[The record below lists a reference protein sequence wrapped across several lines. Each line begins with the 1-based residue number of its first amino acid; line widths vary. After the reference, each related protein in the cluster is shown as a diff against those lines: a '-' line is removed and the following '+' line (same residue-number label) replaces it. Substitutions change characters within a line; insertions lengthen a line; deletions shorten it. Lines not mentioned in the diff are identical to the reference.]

1 MRGVNR
7 SRVVSSSLPGSCL
20 MTKRGRNAWG
30 RPNVPACIE
39 LARRRA
45 DTDCVGTTLELVGAI
60 LLPTAL
66 GCLVLGTARAFRWL
80 TERRRGRAVAAEPI
94 EQLGADLR
102 RLHAQLEATE
112 NQPATPGKA
121 VRVRAI
127 RAAYIDVLCTACQ
140 RLEIAAP
147 AAGAEHV
154 PLAEIYRLEAD
165 LRGHGLDVRQHI
177 AH

>member
-1 MRGVNR
+1 VA
-7 SRVVSSSLPGSCL
+7 SSLPGSCL
-20 MTKRGRNAWG
+20 TTKRGRNAWG
-30 RPNVPACIE
+30 RPNVPACLE

-45 DTDCVGTTLELVGAI
+45 DTEHVGTALELVAAI

-80 TERRRGRAVAAEPI
+80 TERRRARSVPLEPV

-112 NQPATPGKA
+112 NQPPTPGKA

-127 RAAYIDVLCTACQ
+127 RAAYVDAVCAACQ
-140 RLEIAAP
+140 RLEITAP
-147 AAGAEHV
+147 APGHEHV

-165 LRGHGLDVRQHI
+165 LRLRGLDVRQII

>member
-1 MRGVNR
+1 V
-7 SRVVSSSLPGSCL
+7 
-20 MTKRGRNAWG
+20 
-30 RPNVPACIE
+30 RPNVPACLE
-39 LARRRA
+39 LARHRA
-45 DTDCVGTTLELVGAI
+45 DTDPVGTTLELVVAI

-66 GCLVLGTARAFRWL
+66 GCLALGAARAFRWV
-80 TERRRGRAVAAEPI
+80 TGRRRGGSLPAEPI

-112 NQPATPGKA
+112 NQPPTPGKA

-127 RAAYIDVLCTACQ
+127 RAAYVDALCAACQ
-140 RLEIAAP
+140 RLEITAP
-147 AAGAEHV
+147 APGHEHV

-165 LRGHGLDVRQHI
+165 LRLRGLDVRQII